1 MSLQYNQN
9 VPISS
14 ISLGEQISQLPVD
27 KIPSTPTEMNLVE
40 HLFKKNQST
49 FSLIFE
55 EAKDSIIVGI
65 LVILFCIPSV
75 DTMIQKLFTFTQTSL
90 YFLLTIKALLAGVL
104 YWLIRHF
111 YLSRAK

>member
-49 FSLIFE
+49 FRIICIKNICFLYIKD
-55 EAKDSIIVGI
+55 AKCFARSI
-65 LVILFCIPSV
+65 
-75 DTMIQKLFTFTQTSL
+75 
-90 YFLLTIKALLAGVL
+90 
-104 YWLIRHF
+104 
-111 YLSRAK
+111 